1 MEFVTTILIAV
12 LLAFG
17 SWRVSAAILYHD
29 RYSTG
34 KKNLQQI
41 GKWYKEKQEFWD
53 SPLFRKATRF
63 LTRFV
68 YLDDTARDSLRRQL
82 HRAGM
87 DITPEQFTA
96 RKYVIY
102 GDREYIKKES
112 YYTVLLNIRCHHF
125 SSGSAD
131 LSISAVV

>member
-1 MEFVTTILIAV
+1 M
-12 LLAFG
+12 
-17 SWRVSAAILYHD
+17 
-29 RYSTG
+29 
-34 KKNLQQI
+34 
-41 GKWYKEKQEFWD
+41 
-53 SPLFRKATRF
+53 RKATRF

-102 GDREYIKKES
+102 AGAGVAALLCAIVEPLKK
-112 YYTVLLNIRCHHF
+112 
-125 SSGSAD
+125 
-131 LSISAVV
+131 